1 MTLVLVVHFSLDQVR
16 WLISGTLNFTG
27 MQSKCFAIV
36 LVG

>member
-1 MTLVLVVHFSLDQVR
+1 MRLVLVVHLSLNQMG
-16 WLISGTLNFTG
+16 WLISDTLNFTG